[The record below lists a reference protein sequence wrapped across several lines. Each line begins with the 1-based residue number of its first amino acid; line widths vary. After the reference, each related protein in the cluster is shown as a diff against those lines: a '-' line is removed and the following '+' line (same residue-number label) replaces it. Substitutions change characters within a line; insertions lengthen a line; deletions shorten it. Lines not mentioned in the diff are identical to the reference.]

1 MSEVSDK
8 KILLVDDEVG
18 VRMAVLFK
26 LKEAGFQV
34 LEAEDGDEALQVAQL
49 EKPDLILL
57 DLQMPRM
64 DGMTMLKELRAKD
77 DEWSQEVPVILLTNL
92 TGTQRVADAMNYG
105 VQDYL
110 IKSDWNLSD
119 VIKTVKGKLGLVD

>member
-1 MSEVSDK
+1 MTDAQTK

-26 LKEAGFQV
+26 LKEEGFQV
-34 LEAEDGDEALQVAQL
+34 FEAENGEEALQLAQL

-57 DLQMPRM
+57 DLQMPKM
-64 DGMTMLKELRAKD
+64 DGMTMLKELRSKD
-77 DEWSQEVPVILLTNL
+77 DQWAQDVPIILLTNMSS
-92 TGTQRVADAMNYG
+92 TQKVADAMNYG

-119 VIKTVKGKLGLVD
+119 VVKTVRSKLEMN